1 MKGITKEWLA
11 SAMAK
16 SAQEE
21 EAPLISS
28 PPRKKTFSLSREQLA
43 AWAKQSAEE
52 EELPLISPPT
62 YKRVAPL
69 LPQWLGE
76 EVWGDLVALSQSQ
89 TQQGHTVSPEELAW
103 KLLRSAVKQASHDKD
118 NALLAEVF
126 ADTNA

>member
-1 MKGITKEWLA
+1 MKVLTKDWIA
-11 SAMAK
+11 DVFAK

-21 EAPLISS
+21 EVPLVSS
-28 PPRKKTFSLSREQLA
+28 PPQKKAFSLSREQLA
-43 AWAKQSAEE
+43 TWARQSAEE
-52 EELPLISPPT
+52 EELPLISPPA

-89 TQQGHTVSPEELAW
+89 RQKGHTVSPEELAW

-118 NALLAEVF
+118 NALLAGVF
-126 ADTNA
+126 ADTTP